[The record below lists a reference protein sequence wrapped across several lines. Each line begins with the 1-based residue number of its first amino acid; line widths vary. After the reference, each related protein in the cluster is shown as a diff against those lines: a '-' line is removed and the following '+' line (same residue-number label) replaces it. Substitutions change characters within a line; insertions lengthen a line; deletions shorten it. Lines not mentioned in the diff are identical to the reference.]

1 MTMTPDLFYL
11 TLLAGLGL
19 ILWIPHVTAIVM
31 NHGLMLASDYREIPE
46 KELPAWG
53 RRAQRIHMNFVE
65 NIAPFAALVIVAH
78 LTKTANEMTALMA
91 MLFFWIRIAHAVVFY
106 LGVPFLRT
114 LLFTAGFVVTAIIFF
129 QIVL

>member
-31 NHGLMLASDYREIPE
+31 NHGLMSASDYREIPE

>member
-31 NHGLMLASDYREIPE
+31 NYGLMSASDYREIPE